1 MKIKLTATKDLL
13 KNNKDQTEEK
23 IIKKSVLLV
32 ATFAAFLTPFLGSA
46 VNLALPSIGKDLN
59 ANAINLGWVI
69 SSFILS
75 SAIFLLP
82 FGKLGDI
89 VGRKKVFTVGI
100 MLFTISSFLII
111 FTGSITSLII
121 LRIFQGISSSMI
133 FGTSLAIITSVF
145 PQGERGRAM
154 GINITAVYLGLSG
167 GPIIG
172 GLLTQYF
179 GWRSIFAFLVPFG
192 LFSLFLIFKKMNS
205 EWAEA
210 RGEKFDWKG
219 SSIYGISMFSFMFG
233 FSRLPSLSGWIFL
246 SAGIMMA
253 IAFLLVEKKI
263 PNPVFDI
270 HLILRNRVFAFSGI
284 AALIHYS
291 ATSATGFF
299 ISLYLQYLK
308 GLDARSAGLIMIS
321 QPVAMALLSPL
332 AGKLSDKKN
341 PGVIAS
347 IGMGLTASGLI
358 LLCFI
363 KASTPLYLIVLLL
376 IMMGIGFGLFS
387 SPNSNAI
394 MSSVEKRHLGVA
406 SGVVGTM
413 RMVGQMMSM
422 GIAMMLIALYI
433 GKETIN
439 PSTYPGLISSM
450 RTGFIIFSALSI
462 FGIFASL
469 ARNEKLEFKKE
480 SIISKDGKNILPQ

>member
-1 MKIKLTATKDLL
+1 MSDDI
-13 KNNKDQTEEK
+13 TEVK
-23 IIKKSVLLV
+23 TSKKSVLLV

-59 ANAINLGWVI
+59 ANAIELGWVI

-82 FGKLGDI
+82 FGRLADI
-89 VGRKKVFTVGI
+89 IGRKKIFSLGI
-100 MLFTISSFLII
+100 LLFTISTFLII
-111 FTGSITSLII
+111 FSRSITTLIV
-121 LRIFQGISSSMI
+121 LRIFQGISSAMI

-145 PQGERGRAM
+145 QPGERGRAM
-154 GINITAVYLGLSG
+154 GINITAVYLGLSC
-167 GPIIG
+167 GPVIG
-172 GLLTQYF
+172 GLLTQHL

-192 LFSLFLIFKKMNS
+192 IISLILINRKIKT

-210 RGEKFDWKG
+210 AGEKFDWLG
-219 SSIYGISMFSFMFG
+219 SVIYGIALSSFMYG
-233 FSRLPSLSGWIFL
+233 FSRLPSTFGWIFITIGVL
-246 SAGIMMA
+246 MA
-253 IAFLLVEKKI
+253 VVFLIVEKKI
-263 PNPVFDI
+263 SNPVFDVR
-270 HLILRNRVFAFSGI
+270 LILRNRVFAFSGM

-308 GLDARSAGLIMIS
+308 DLDARTAGLIMIS
-321 QPVAMALLSPL
+321 QPIAMTLLSPV

-347 IGMGLTASGLI
+347 AGMGLTAAGLV
-358 LLCFI
+358 LLCFL
-363 KASTPLYLIVLLL
+363 KVTTPNYLIVLLL

-422 GIAMMLIALYI
+422 SIAMMLISLYI
-433 GKETIN
+433 GKQTIN
-439 PSTYPGLISSM
+439 PATYPGLISGM
-450 RTGFIIFSALSI
+450 RTGFLIFSILSV

-469 ARNEKLEFKKE
+469 ARNEKL
-480 SIISKDGKNILPQ
+480 GK